1 MSSVDVEATPAAQ
14 RNAFLADLCLAEDAT
29 RAGILSSTQQAADK
43 TWTIWKQ
50 FCGDLHLDPLLRGVD
65 DPIAVLQVY
74 AHRVRSGER
83 SRSNKPVKASTVAT
97 SLREVG
103 QAMALMGTNDPRLNQ
118 HGKLDLRLSRQIRSY
133 ERLDPPATRVKP
145 IPIGLLLL
153 ATTNTTRESHP
164 TALIHSCADMTII
177 AFYFLMCPGE
187 YAATAGESHP
197 FRLHDVELYQ
207 GARRLDHLHANVDEL
222 TRATFVILVF
232 TTQKNAVRGEK
243 IGHGRSG
250 HRHFCPVWAVVRRV
264 QHLRQHG
271 ANPATPLHTYYQGTP
286 EARPH
291 SLTTRGLNAYLRR
304 FVATHGRA
312 YGLRGTDVE
321 ARSLRSS
328 GAMALLCARV
338 DTDLIRLV
346 GRWRSDAMP
355 RYLHVQTPMIMS
367 PLAGSMYRGGNFA
380 FNPLAPVPHPEV

>member
-145 IPIGLLLL
+145 IPTGW
-153 ATTNTTRESHP
+153 TNWWTESIEVIFRMH
-164 TALIHSCADMTII
+164 L
-177 AFYFLMCPGE
+177 
-187 YAATAGESHP
+187 SH
-197 FRLHDVELYQ
+197 LE
-207 GARRLDHLHANVDEL
+207 
-222 TRATFVILVF
+222 I
-232 TTQKNAVRGEK
+232 
-243 IGHGRSG
+243 
-250 HRHFCPVWAVVRRV
+250 
-264 QHLRQHG
+264 
-271 ANPATPLHTYYQGTP
+271 
-286 EARPH
+286 
-291 SLTTRGLNAYLRR
+291 
-304 FVATHGRA
+304 
-312 YGLRGTDVE
+312 
-321 ARSLRSS
+321 
-328 GAMALLCARV
+328 
-338 DTDLIRLV
+338 
-346 GRWRSDAMP
+346 
-355 RYLHVQTPMIMS
+355 
-367 PLAGSMYRGGNFA
+367 
-380 FNPLAPVPHPEV
+380 